1 MRDIRVTQYARAQEA
16 QDMPEGNIE
25 HAQHVCQ
32 THTMHVEHH
41 GTTHADMS
49 CRADMESGAVA
60 GEELRHSMNSERGS
74 VVELG
79 PVLHMAARVGVKYS
93 AASARWDGRKIR
105 GSDRGGPLRRGKR
118 QVQSRIQH
126 NTVRTQ
132 APPEAL
138 LP

>member
-16 QDMPEGNIE
+16 QDMPEENKE

-41 GTTHADMS
+41 GTTRADMS

-60 GEELRHSMNSERGS
+60 GEELRHSMHSERGS

-79 PVLHMAARVGVKYS
+79 PVLHMAASVGVRYS
-93 AASARWDGRKIR
+93 AASARWDEANL
-105 GSDRGGPLRRGKR
+105 LRAMEQLRVSTREWRYGKR
-118 QVQSRIQH
+118 M
-126 NTVRTQ
+126 TG
-132 APPEAL
+132 APGQ
-138 LP
+138 